1 MRTIWRIFTRDLM
14 RILRNPVAVVVTLG
28 VAIIPSLYAWF
39 NILANWDPYSST
51 GNLQVAV
58 ANEDKGTAS
67 DLVGRLD
74 AGKQVVS
81 QLKKNDRLGWTFVSA
96 DKAVE
101 GVQSGE
107 YYAAIVLPKDFS
119 ESLINSITGSSDKP
133 NIIYYVNEKKNA
145 IAPKITDTGATTID
159 SQINA
164 TFVSTVSKTLVQTM
178 TKEGG
183 KLSQSADGTR
193 TSVVNDLNGLIEQL

>member
-1 MRTIWRIFTRDLM
+1 M

-58 ANEDKGTAS
+58 ANEDKHCIRS
-67 DLVGRLD
+67 GRAARRGQ
-74 AGKQVVS
+74 AGRQPA
-81 QLKKNDRLGWTFVSA
+81 QEERRLGWTFVSA

-178 TKEGG
+178 TKEGA
-183 KLSQSADGTR
+183 SSASPPTAR
-193 TSVVNDLNGLIEQL
+193 APASSTTSTASSSS

>member
-1 MRTIWRIFTRDLM
+1 M

-39 NILANWDPYSST
+39 NILANWDQYSST

-58 ANEDKGTAS
+58 ANEDKGTTS

-119 ESLINSITGSSDKP
+119 ESRCI
-133 NIIYYVNEKKNA
+133 
-145 IAPKITDTGATTID
+145 IAPTIK
-159 SQINA
+159 NP
-164 TFVSTVSKTLVQTM
+164 
-178 TKEGG
+178 
-183 KLSQSADGTR
+183 
-193 TSVVNDLNGLIEQL
+193 

>member
-1 MRTIWRIFTRDLM
+1 M
-14 RILRNPVAVVVTLG
+14 
-28 VAIIPSLYAWF
+28 
-39 NILANWDPYSST
+39 
-51 GNLQVAV
+51 
-58 ANEDKGTAS
+58 
-67 DLVGRLD
+67 
-74 AGKQVVS
+74 
-81 QLKKNDRLGWTFVSA
+81 
-96 DKAVE
+96 
-101 GVQSGE
+101 QSGE

-178 TKEGG
+178 TKEGA
-183 KLSQSADGTR
+183 SSASPPTAR
-193 TSVVNDLNGLIEQL
+193 APASSTTSTASSSS

>member
-1 MRTIWRIFTRDLM
+1 MKT
-14 RILRNPVAVVVTLG
+14 
-28 VAIIPSLYAWF
+28 
-39 NILANWDPYSST
+39 ST
-51 GNLQVAV
+51 
-58 ANEDKGTAS
+58 TS

-164 TFVSTVSKTLVQTM
+164 TFVSTVSKTLAQTM
-178 TKEGG
+178 TKEGA
-183 KLSQSADGTR
+183 SSASPPTAR
-193 TSVVNDLNGLIEQL
+193 APASSTTSTASSSS